1 MPDFLPSRE
10 LFAVFLPISRKES
23 LNRSYFARAQDA
35 LSITGKNRTILFE
48 GLVND
53 AMRLV
58 ECAHLSVLHY
68 QTKKAINTALFGD
81 LAAYYLQK
89 CLLFPLSIGILR
101 LISWESRYS
110 NPFPNFAPKYSFQ

>member
-1 MPDFLPSRE
+1 M
-10 LFAVFLPISRKES
+10 
-23 LNRSYFARAQDA
+23 
-35 LSITGKNRTILFE
+35 TGKNRTILFE

-89 CLLFPLSIGILR
+89 CLPFPTIYWYPQTYF
-101 LISWESRYS
+101 WESRYS

>member
-1 MPDFLPSRE
+1 M
-10 LFAVFLPISRKES
+10 
-23 LNRSYFARAQDA
+23 
-35 LSITGKNRTILFE
+35 TGKNRTILFE

-89 CLLFPLSIGILR
+89 CLLFPTIYWYPQTYFLGIPLFQSI
-101 LISWESRYS
+101 SQFCTEVF
-110 NPFPNFAPKYSFQ
+110 FPMIGS